1 LSMAIV
7 RLPASSRKRVE
18 RSALRR
24 GVAVS
29 RVLGRPLRLAQGEE
43 VVAPR
48 SFCAGCAAPVEF
60 GAVIRGSE
68 SYCSVE
74 CSQGGNQPA

>member
-1 LSMAIV
+1 MAIV
-7 RLPASSRKRVE
+7 HLPASARKRVE
-18 RSALRR
+18 QSALRR
-24 GVAVS
+24 GIAVP
-29 RVLGRPLRLAQGEE
+29 RVLGGPLRLVQGEE
-43 VVAPR
+43 EVAPQ

-74 CSQGGNQPA
+74 CSLGGNQPA